1 MKKNLYKA
9 QEGAQVQRDQIIA
22 QLQEAVSQGATVEQL
37 LPQVLQMVQDPMQ
50 AKEIL
55 VQAGLPQN
63 EVEAGITQMMEAQ
76 QQAQAQQS
84 QAEPGSEE
92 MPQADEGG
100 IFGKRYGDVDWG
112 QFWNERQDIP
122 PSARPVMSRGRKEAR
137 QLKGAINERIK
148 NDKVIGDVDYGQFSR
163 VKTKDFII
171 DADPIPTFQTGGVA
185 GEKDPTNPFLQMM
198 VMGGKKD
205 FQSMK
210 NDMIKKYRKGGMT
223 DEKAMD
229 TSSTEGFI
237 SSLHNALKNKMFA
250 GMAINQVQQDFGA
263 LQEANQ
269 QMMKYGGKV
278 LPKAENGIVV
288 DEFGKPTWDVET
300 VLPFMKDQFGIQTMD
315 DYWNLPTDTKL
326 QVAEA
331 ANQYA
336 FYGSDFGEAVMAAG
350 KTYEDA
356 VAMSEADLKTFAD
369 QAKNI
374 TARNEAFAADPN
386 LEKKLKAYDKT
397 YDEYLADPELK
408 KEVDATGVNSNPRT
422 GYFGTKKQQQQQ
434 EETTGGDPNQGQASS
449 TTTSSSTEQNK
460 TQRSLSGR
468 SNLSTAEFLGTP
480 LTDIIGGIGQA
491 TGAIGNKELT
501 DEVQFKGFGDMKG
514 MSQEEMAKAIES
526 GQYNPQAI
534 EDIYTRG
541 DARRLAKG
549 KTHRGPFGL
558 GKEINPYG
566 KRVFFDNTSMDNANN
581 MEANPNA
588 NVDPNN
594 PYVAPEAQPDAA
606 RRMQL
611 QELGIAPEDMDD
623 PALQMAVRKMGGMSP
638 TELFQMALGGLIIS
652 EDQLK
657 YNPPFLPMYV
667 GGGVGGYNNEAESYI
682 DFQPVFK
689 RNIDFADLASGIY
702 RTGAGVNELLEGV
715 QRYVRPEERAANR
728 SVHSIFQPKDQ
739 GSMVEG
745 TYNPLTGQM
754 MAQDTGADV
763 LAGQAGDR
771 AVRQR
776 RGVVNEFARYGA
788 EVALRKAQEG
798 METGQPVELNQDE
811 LKMLK
816 AAGYTLKPR

>member
-9 QEGAQVQRDQIIA
+9 QEGAQVQGDQIIA

-315 DYWNLPTDTKL
+315 DYWNLPTDTK
-326 QVAEA
+326 Q
-331 ANQYA
+331 
-336 FYGSDFGEAVMAAG
+336 
-350 KTYEDA
+350 
-356 VAMSEADLKTFAD
+356 
-369 QAKNI
+369 I
-374 TARNEAFAADPN
+374 
-386 LEKKLKAYDKT
+386 
-397 YDEYLADPELK
+397 
-408 KEVDATGVNSNPRT
+408 
-422 GYFGTKKQQQQQ
+422 
-434 EETTGGDPNQGQASS
+434 
-449 TTTSSSTEQNK
+449 
-460 TQRSLSGR
+460 GR
-468 SNLSTAEFLGTP
+468 AH
-480 LTDIIGGIGQA
+480 
-491 TGAIGNKELT
+491 
-501 DEVQFKGFGDMKG
+501 V
-514 MSQEEMAKAIES
+514 
-526 GQYNPQAI
+526 
-534 EDIYTRG
+534 
-541 DARRLAKG
+541 
-549 KTHRGPFGL
+549 
-558 GKEINPYG
+558 
-566 KRVFFDNTSMDNANN
+566 
-581 MEANPNA
+581 
-588 NVDPNN
+588 
-594 PYVAPEAQPDAA
+594 
-606 RRMQL
+606 
-611 QELGIAPEDMDD
+611 
-623 PALQMAVRKMGGMSP
+623 
-638 TELFQMALGGLIIS
+638 
-652 EDQLK
+652 
-657 YNPPFLPMYV
+657 
-667 GGGVGGYNNEAESYI
+667 
-682 DFQPVFK
+682 
-689 RNIDFADLASGIY
+689 
-702 RTGAGVNELLEGV
+702 
-715 QRYVRPEERAANR
+715 
-728 SVHSIFQPKDQ
+728 
-739 GSMVEG
+739 
-745 TYNPLTGQM
+745 
-754 MAQDTGADV
+754 
-763 LAGQAGDR
+763 
-771 AVRQR
+771 
-776 RGVVNEFARYGA
+776 
-788 EVALRKAQEG
+788 
-798 METGQPVELNQDE
+798 
-811 LKMLK
+811 
-816 AAGYTLKPR
+816 